1 MGAPRL
7 RVKKMDDNKTNVSEN
22 AQEASQATEPTP
34 AAAPG
39 SPDAAFAPQAEPEG
53 GISFG
58 GGADNPY
65 IKQFAA
71 SPKYSRTLDEIE
83 EDEQSAAGGVTDEM
97 RERYRA
103 SAKRRMAEGE
113 ADPVRSAPVSPRQQP
128 ASGWMIGGK
137 VVLVDP
143 LDDELPGAP
152 APQSFQTG
160 DPLVYPEPEKDAA
173 VYPPQPGEA
182 APVSGEA
189 PAAPYVPEGAGYTVP
204 FTGLQRLISTK
215 KAFTVFTLI
224 TGILNI
230 LWDFLYF
237 VTVANRELVM
247 GATESSLRSQGQTSY
262 TITFES
268 PLIGLLKVVMY
279 LLPVLAVVWA
289 ILFKRADSQ
298 KYFYN
303 KKTVIVMLC
312 LIALAMFLTV
322 IDLTALHLLG

>member
-1 MGAPRL
+1 MP
-7 RVKKMDDNKTNVSEN
+7 EN
-22 AQEASQATEPTP
+22 TQDIPQTPAQETPDTAS
-34 AAAPG
+34 
-39 SPDAAFAPQAEPEG
+39 APQPETEG

-58 GGADNPY
+58 GGANNPY
-65 IKQFAA
+65 IKEFAA
-71 SPKYSRTLDEIE
+71 SPRYARTLDQIE
-83 EDEQSAAGGVTDEM
+83 EAEQGADGGVSDEM

-103 SAKRRMAEGE
+103 SAKRRMSEGE
-113 ADPVRSAPVSPRQQP
+113 PDAIRTAPVSPRQQP

-143 LDDELPGAP
+143 LDDETSGDA
-152 APQSFQTG
+152 APQPAYAQES
-160 DPLVYPEPEKDAA
+160 LVYPDSADQTA
-173 VYPPQPGEA
+173 VYPPQPGKAVPGSEET
-182 APVSGEA
+182 AP
-189 PAAPYVPEGAGYTVP
+189 APYVPEGAGYTVP
-204 FTGLQRLISTK
+204 ITALQRLISTK
-215 KAFTVFTLI
+215 KGFTVFTLI

-279 LLPVLAVVWA
+279 LLPVFAVVWA
-289 ILFKRADSQ
+289 ILFKKADSRQ
-298 KYFYN
+298 YYYN
-303 KKTVIVMLC
+303 KTTVIVMLC
-312 LIALAMFLTV
+312 LIALAMFITV